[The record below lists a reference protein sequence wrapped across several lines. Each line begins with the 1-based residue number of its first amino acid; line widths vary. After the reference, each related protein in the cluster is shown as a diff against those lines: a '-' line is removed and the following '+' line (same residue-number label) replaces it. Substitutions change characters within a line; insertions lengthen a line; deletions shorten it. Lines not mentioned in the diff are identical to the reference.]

1 MSSPINR
8 GQELPSTYWVQDRS
22 NKEEL
27 ARLRLQD
34 EMLTADM
41 GGVLPEQL
49 DPTIF
54 QHVLDVGCGAGGW
67 LIEAAQTYPE
77 MSLLVGV
84 DASNKMIDFA
94 RMQAEAQQISNRVQF
109 RTMDALRMLDFPP
122 ATFDLVNQRFGT
134 SFLRTWDWPKLL
146 QEYRRVSKRGGVIRI
161 TEFDMISESSSPAH
175 RRLLELML
183 EALYRAGHLFTQ
195 SHNGVTSQLARLL
208 QRSGFRNVQT
218 HVHML
223 HYQAGTA
230 QGQLFCEDTKHLF
243 RTVEPFLRKW
253 TRVPDDY
260 SITYQQMVNEMEQP
274 DFTATFPLLTAWGEK
289 S

>member
-22 NKEEL
+22 NTEEL
-27 ARLRLQD
+27 TRLRLQD
-34 EMLTADM
+34 AMLTASM

-54 QHVLDVGCGAGGW
+54 QHVLDVGCGSGDW
-67 LIEAAQTYPE
+67 LIEAAQTYPG

-84 DASNKMIDFA
+84 DASSKMIDYA
-94 RMQAEAQQISNRVQF
+94 RTQAEAQQISNRVQF

-122 ATFDLVNQRFGT
+122 ASFDLVNQRFGT

-146 QEYRRVSKRGGVIRI
+146 QEYQRVSRRGGVIRI
-161 TEFDMISESSSPAH
+161 TEFDIVSESSSPAH
-175 RRLLELML
+175 RHLLELML
-183 EALYRAGHLFTQ
+183 ESLYRAGHLFIR
-195 SHNGVTSQLARLL
+195 SNDGVTSQLAHLL
-208 QRSGFRNVQT
+208 HRSGIRNVQT

-223 HYQAGTA
+223 QYQAGTVE
-230 QGQLFCEDTKHLF
+230 GQLFCEDTRHLF

-253 TRVPDDY
+253 TRVPEDY
-260 SITYQQMVNEMEQP
+260 SSIYQQMINEMEQSN
-274 DFTATFPLLTAWGEK
+274 FAATFPLLTAWGEK